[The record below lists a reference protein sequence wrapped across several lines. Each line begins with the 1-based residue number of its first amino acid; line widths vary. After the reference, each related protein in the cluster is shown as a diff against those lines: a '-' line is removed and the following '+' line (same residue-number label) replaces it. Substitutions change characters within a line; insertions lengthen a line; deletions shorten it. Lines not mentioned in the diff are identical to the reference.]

1 MKKLL
6 LSLSLLCGITASAE
20 TSTPMGFTDDLDGA
34 LARAKESGKLVY
46 VCFSGSDW
54 CHWCVKLEEEV
65 FSDDS
70 FAKSLT
76 NEYELVFIDSPNDS
90 SRLSESAKVKNP
102 ELTKKFKIRGF
113 PSMVILD
120 GKDGSEITRGGAY
133 RQGGAE
139 KYVAMLK
146 EISADP
152 AKLRRGVELE
162 AQWVRPLR
170 KNYEKIMTELNVEC
184 GKVLDEEMLKPGNEG
199 KPREAFY
206 PATKPVVKS
215 FMPRFKALQKLAEK
229 KSEEAP
235 EEIAAAVKAF
245 ADNLRLWIMKVEE
258 DL

>member
-20 TSTPMGFTDDLDGA
+20 TSTPKGFTDDLDGA
-34 LARAKESGKLVY
+34 LARAKDSGKLVY

-70 FAKSLT
+70 FAASLT

-90 SRLSESAKVKNP
+90 SRLSASAKVKNP
-102 ELTKKFKIRGF
+102 ELMKKFKIRGF

-120 GKDGSEITRGGAY
+120 GKDGSELVRGSAY

-152 AKLRRGVELE
+152 EALRRGAKLE
-162 AQWVRPLR
+162 AQWLKPLT
-170 KNYEKIMTELNVEC
+170 NQYSKIMTELNIEC
-184 GKVLDEEMLKPGNEG
+184 GKVLDAEMEKQENAG
-199 KPREAFY
+199 KPREAFF

-215 FMPRFKALQKLAEK
+215 FMPRFEALAKLAEK
-229 KSEEAP
+229 KSAEAP
-235 EEIAAAVKAF
+235 EEIAPAIKAY
-245 ADNLRLWIMKVEE
+245 AENLRGWILKVEN